1 MTVAEL
7 IAELQKLDPTMKVM
21 RERTGDDYGYD
32 QVEEVEVLTFR
43 PYQFGGYENHHHLAR
58 ASDDDFQAVRFL

>member
-7 IAELQKLDPTMKVM
+7 IAELQKLDPSMKVM

-32 QVEEVEVLTFR
+32 QMEEVEVLTFS
-43 PYQFGGYENHHHLAR
+43 PYQFGGYVTKHHLAR
-58 ASDDDFQAVRFL
+58 DSDDDFQAVRFL